1 MTNKIGIDDKVK
13 VVLGE
18 GKENVVGNGETVTIT
33 QISKMSGEIYYI
45 GEYHVKCPEG
55 GEGYDTT
62 IQFKEGEYLTPEEAE
77 KLEAEK
83 QAQSITDDIDV

>member
-13 VVLGE
+13 VNLGK
-18 GKENVVGNGETVTIT
+18 GYENNIGNGETVTIT

-45 GEYHVKCPEG
+45 GEYHVDCLDG

-83 QAQSITDDIDV
+83 QAQPITDDTDV